1 MNRKMF
7 FFATISFLGFILTIT
22 LLIYFENLNSTN
34 DIISVVSS
42 FIVVSIN
49 LIIGISSFKRI
60 FTGDNKKFMINFF
73 GSMFIR
79 MMFMLIFVLISVALI
94 KFPRVPLVF
103 SFFGF
108 YLFALIFEIY
118 YLSVITKKIQ
128 LR

>member
-1 MNRKMF
+1 MNKKLF
-7 FFATISFLGFILTIT
+7 FFATLSFLGFILTIY
-22 LLIYFENLNSTN
+22 LLIYFENLNSTS
-34 DIISVVSS
+34 DIMSVISS
-42 FIVVSIN
+42 FVVVSIN
-49 LIIGISSFKRI
+49 LLIGINSFKKI
-60 FTGDNKKFMINFF
+60 FTGDNKKFMIYFF

-79 MMFMLIFVLISVALI
+79 MIFMLIFVLISVALI

-118 YLSVITKKIQ
+118 YLSFITKKIQ

>member
-1 MNRKMF
+1 MNKRKYF
-7 FFATISFLGFILTIT
+7 FIGLCFLGFILTIY
-22 LLIYFENLNSTN
+22 LLIFFKSIRSLI
-34 DIISVVSS
+34 DIISVITS
-42 FIVVSIN
+42 FIVVLIN
-49 LIIGISSFKRI
+49 LFIGISSFKKI
-60 FTGDNKKFMINFF
+60 FVVDNKKFMVQFF

-79 MMFMLIFVLISVALI
+79 MIFMLIYILVSVALI
-94 KFPRVPLVF
+94 RLPRVPLVF

>member
-1 MNRKMF
+1 MNKKMYY
-7 FFATISFLGFILTIT
+7 FAGFCFLGFILTIY
-22 LLIYFENLNSTN
+22 LLFYFKNINNFN
-34 DIISVVSS
+34 DIISVILS

-49 LIIGISSFKRI
+49 LIVGISSFKKI
-60 FTGDNKKFMINFF
+60 FIADNKKFMVQFF

-79 MMFMLIFVLISVALI
+79 MIFMLIYILITIALI
-94 KFPRVPLVF
+94 KLPRVPLVF

>member
-1 MNRKMF
+1 MNRNMI
-7 FFATISFLGFILTIT
+7 FFATLSFLGFILTIT
-22 LLIYFENLNSTN
+22 LLLYFENLNNTN
-34 DIISVVSS
+34 DIISVISS
-42 FIVVSIN
+42 FIVVTIN
-49 LIIGISSFKRI
+49 LVVGISSFKKI
-60 FTGDNKKFMINFF
+60 FTGDNKKFMISFF